1 MTAGRDG
8 VLRYCPVCVGFEHR
22 DERIGVLGSDLH
34 GAAEAMFLRQ
44 FSPDVT
50 LIPKWRV
57 ALSDAQRKELADS
70 DVVVLEGQVERLAA
84 TASAIA
90 VQMRDEPVARRFD
103 ILYPAFGSR
112 PTRQL
117 AKRLAALAAD
127 ADCLPFGGI
136 FDGLLPGP

>member
-1 MTAGRDG
+1 
-8 VLRYCPVCVGFEHR
+8 
-22 DERIGVLGSDLH
+22 
-34 GAAEAMFLRQ
+34 MFLRQ

-70 DVVVLEGQVERLAA
+70 DVVVLEGRVERLAA

-112 PTRQL
+112 PRPADDGGGDDARPRGLAQQAGRGAVAPGTVGTGPRPDRQSTRL
-117 AKRLAALAAD
+117 NS
-127 ADCLPFGGI
+127 
-136 FDGLLPGP
+136 